1 MSAPHTYRYRRTR
14 EAFRTR
20 LLLGILCAIVGGAL
34 AIGTS
39 GAGGAEMSVHVRI
52 NPTVAATFEGG
63 GVTVRANT
71 PWRLE
76 ASVPG
81 QPIAVQH
88 AGSPTSGTYVPLPAG
103 ASELSVVADG

>member
-1 MSAPHTYRYRRTR
+1 MNAQYTYGRRR
-14 EAFRTR
+14 KRGSLRVR
-20 LLLGILCAIVGGAL
+20 LVFGLLCALVGSAL
-34 AIGTS
+34 AVGTT
-39 GAGGAEMSVHVRI
+39 GANGAELSVRVRI
-52 NPTVAATFEGG
+52 NPAVAATFTDG

-76 ASVPG
+76 ARVPG
-81 QPIAVQH
+81 QPIATQH